1 MSVLYIHV
9 PKTGGTS
16 VKAALATTPAAI
28 TESSDIIKHHP
39 LYDKFHLAVMNFK
52 MPNCVRFKLILGK
65 EKWDSMWKVAF
76 VRNPWDRYV
85 SNWKWL
91 TRKEG
96 LYPAKGWRARGWEGE
111 DGTIS
116 FENFIQQMEWCYNDL
131 PKLHGYQH
139 DKWHL
144 RNQIEHLVDENQ
156 NIIVDHV
163 ARFEDMENE
172 FATICEKLNVKLDL
186 PYLNHTGHYSGEVKD
201 HDPQKTHYS
210 AYYTQELIDI
220 VAAKCK
226 GDIEAFNYDYE
237 NKK

>member
-1 MSVLYIHV
+1 MSILYIHI

-16 VKAALATTPAAI
+16 VKKTLEDTPDALTGNS
-28 TESSDIIKHHP
+28 EIIKNHP
-39 LYDKFHLAVMNFK
+39 LFHRFHLAVISFK

-65 EKWDSMWKVAF
+65 EKWDSLWKVAF
-76 VRNPWDRYV
+76 VRNPWDRYA

-96 LYPAKGWRARGWEGE
+96 VYPKKGWSARGWKGE
-111 DGTIS
+111 DGTIT
-116 FENFIQQMEWCYNDL
+116 FEDFIKQMEWCHKDL

-156 NIIVDHV
+156 NIMIDHL
-163 ARFEDMENE
+163 ARFEDIENE
-172 FATICEKLNVKLDL
+172 FSIICEKLDTKLDL
-186 PYLNHTGHYSGEVKD
+186 PHLNHTGHWSGEA
-201 HDPQKTHYS
+201 KTHEPKKVHYS
-210 AYYTQELIDI
+210 KYYTQELIDI
-220 VAAKCK
+220 VAARCK
-226 GDIEAFNYDYE
+226 DDIEAFNYDYE